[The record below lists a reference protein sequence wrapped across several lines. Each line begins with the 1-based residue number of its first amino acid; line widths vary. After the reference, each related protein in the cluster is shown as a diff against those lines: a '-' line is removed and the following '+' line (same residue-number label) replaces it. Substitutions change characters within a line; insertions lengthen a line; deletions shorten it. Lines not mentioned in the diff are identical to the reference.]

1 MFKPFFGIVYQE
13 APETLRPW
21 RLLETYM
28 TSEGPR
34 SRIVSGTFTRKEEVE
49 AYKHELE
56 QKFINI
62 NLPTKEP

>member
-1 MFKPFFGIVYQE
+1 
-13 APETLRPW
+13 
-21 RLLETYM
+21 M